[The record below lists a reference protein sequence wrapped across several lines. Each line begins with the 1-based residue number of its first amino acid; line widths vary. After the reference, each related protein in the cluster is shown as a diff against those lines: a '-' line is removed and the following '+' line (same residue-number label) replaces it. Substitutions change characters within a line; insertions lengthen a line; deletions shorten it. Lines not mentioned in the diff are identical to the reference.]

1 MHSTRTHG
9 FISTKALMG
18 LAGAGALSALLW
30 FDDGEEGNSQQIE
43 PIYEEAKVAEF
54 RLEIVEPG
62 EVESAENVEIKSKV
76 KSRGSGG
83 VSILEII
90 PEGTLVK
97 KGDFLVR
104 LDDAGLQKE
113 LLRQRISVHQANAN
127 LVKAQADVEAA
138 KLALQEYL
146 SGTFRQNEEQLE
158 SAEFVAKEN
167 FRRAEEYLAYSQKLA
182 AKGYVSEAQ
191 LEADQFAVEK
201 AAKELDLAQT
211 RLEVLRTHTQKAK
224 VNDLNASILTTEARL
239 ESARNSYEL
248 ELTQER
254 EIEDQIV
261 NCTILSPADGE
272 VTYANEN
279 NKGVVIAEG
288 EEVRENQTIIRL
300 PDSSRLLV
308 QAKINE
314 SRVEQVKTGMKCRI
328 TIDAIR
334 DVELEGSVQSVSD
347 YPWPAF
353 DRYRAHIKEYGTKI
367 IINDAP
373 KGLRTGM
380 TAKVTILSEL
390 IEDALQIP
398 LPAVFRKK
406 GQAYCLVAG
415 EDEELE
421 LREIELGPNN
431 MSHAVVR
438 SGLQEGESVVI
449 NPDPFRGN
457 FEPSEDKELALY

>member
-1 MHSTRTHG
+1 
-9 FISTKALMG
+9 MG
-18 LAGAGALSALLW
+18 IAGASALSAFLW
-30 FDDGEEGNSQQIE
+30 LNNEEQGESLQIK

-62 EVESAENVEIKSKV
+62 EVESAENVEIKSQV

-83 VSILEII
+83 VSILEIV

-113 LLRQRISVHQANAN
+113 LLRQRISVHQANAT

-167 FRRAEEYLAYSQKLA
+167 FRRAEEYLAYSKKLA

-201 AAKELDLAQT
+201 ALKELDLAQT
-211 RLEVLRTHTQKAK
+211 KLEVLRTHTQKAK
-224 VNDLNASILTTEARL
+224 VNDLNASILTTAARL

-261 NCTILSPADGE
+261 NCTILSPAEGE
-272 VTYANEN
+272 VTYANQN
-279 NKGVVIAEG
+279 NKGVIIGEG
-288 EEVRENQTIIRL
+288 EDVRENQTIIRL
-300 PDSSRLLV
+300 PDASRLLV

-314 SRVEQVKTGMKCRI
+314 SRVEQVKVGMICRI

-367 IINDAP
+367 IINDPP

-390 IEDALQIP
+390 IEEALQIP

-406 GQAYCLVAG
+406 GKAYCLIAG
-415 EDEELE
+415 EDQELE
-421 LREIELGPNN
+421 LREIDLGPNN
-431 MSHAVVR
+431 MSHAVVVA
-438 SGLQEGESVVI
+438 GLEEGESVVI
-449 NPDPFRGN
+449 NPDPFREN
-457 FEPSEDKELALY
+457 FEPSEDKELALN

>member
-1 MHSTRTHG
+1 MK
-9 FISTKALMG
+9 F
-18 LAGAGALSALLW
+18 
-30 FDDGEEGNSQQIE
+30 
-43 PIYEEAKVAEF
+43 
-54 RLEIVEPG
+54 
-62 EVESAENVEIKSKV
+62 
-76 KSRGSGG
+76 
-83 VSILEII
+83 
-90 PEGTLVK
+90 
-97 KGDFLVR
+97 
-104 LDDAGLQKE
+104 
-113 LLRQRISVHQANAN
+113 
-127 LVKAQADVEAA
+127 
-138 KLALQEYL
+138 
-146 SGTFRQNEEQLE
+146 
-158 SAEFVAKEN
+158 
-167 FRRAEEYLAYSQKLA
+167 
-182 AKGYVSEAQ
+182 
-191 LEADQFAVEK
+191 
-201 AAKELDLAQT
+201 
-211 RLEVLRTHTQKAK
+211 
-224 VNDLNASILTTEARL
+224 
-239 ESARNSYEL
+239 
-248 ELTQER
+248 
-254 EIEDQIV
+254 
-261 NCTILSPADGE
+261 
-272 VTYANEN
+272 
-279 NKGVVIAEG
+279 G

-406 GQAYCLVAG
+406 GQAYCLVSG
-415 EDEELE
+415 EEQELE

-438 SGLQEGESVVI
+438 SGLEEGESVVI

-457 FEPSEDKELALY
+457 FDPGKDKELALN

>member
-449 NPDPFRGN
+449 NPDPFREN
-457 FEPSEDKELALY
+457 YEPSEDKELALY

>member
-415 EDEELE
+415 EEEELE

-449 NPDPFRGN
+449 NPDPFREN
-457 FEPSEDKELALY
+457 YEPIEDKELALY

>member
-367 IINDAP
+367 LINDAP

-380 TAKVTILSEL
+380 TAKVTILSDL

-449 NPDPFRGN
+449 NPDPFREN
-457 FEPSEDKELALY
+457 YEPSEDKELALY

>member
-1 MHSTRTHG
+1 
-9 FISTKALMG
+9 MG
-18 LAGAGALSALLW
+18 IAGASALSAFLW
-30 FDDGEEGNSQQIE
+30 LNNEEQGESLQIK

-62 EVESAENVEIKSKV
+62 EVESAENVEIKSQV

-83 VSILEII
+83 VSILEIV

-113 LLRQRISVHQANAN
+113 LLRQRISVHQANAT

-167 FRRAEEYLAYSQKLA
+167 FRRAEEYLAYSKKLA

-201 AAKELDLAQT
+201 ALKELDLAQT
-211 RLEVLRTHTQKAK
+211 KLEVLRTHTQKAK
-224 VNDLNASILTTEARL
+224 VNDLNASILTTAARL

-261 NCTILSPADGE
+261 NCTILSPAEGE
-272 VTYANEN
+272 VTYANQN
-279 NKGVVIAEG
+279 NKGVIIGEG
-288 EEVRENQTIIRL
+288 EDVRENQTIIRL
-300 PDSSRLLV
+300 PDASRLLV

-314 SRVEQVKTGMKCRI
+314 SRVEQVKAGMICRI

-367 IINDAP
+367 IINDPP

-390 IEDALQIP
+390 IEEALQIP

-406 GQAYCLVAG
+406 GQAYCLIAG
-415 EDEELE
+415 VDQELE
-421 LREIELGPNN
+421 LREIDLGPNN
-431 MSHAVVR
+431 MSHAVVVA
-438 SGLQEGESVVI
+438 GLEEGESVVI
-449 NPDPFRGN
+449 NPDPFREN
-457 FEPSEDKELALY
+457 FEPSEDKELALN

>member
-1 MHSTRTHG
+1 
-9 FISTKALMG
+9 
-18 LAGAGALSALLW
+18 
-30 FDDGEEGNSQQIE
+30 
-43 PIYEEAKVAEF
+43 
-54 RLEIVEPG
+54 
-62 EVESAENVEIKSKV
+62 VESAENVEIKSKV

-97 KGDFLVR
+97 KGDFLLR

-415 EDEELE
+415 EEEELE

-449 NPDPFRGN
+449 NPDPFREN
-457 FEPSEDKELALY
+457 YEPSEDKELALY